1 MKKALAFLLVLLMFS
16 SIFLVNIFAIET
28 EETVQGNT
36 NCSCG
41 GSYGEWKL
49 PDNGACVGGRYYR
62 VCDGCDKKQT
72 AKDVTSETIPF
83 AVPAIGANVGDLVML
98 SAYDV
103 YFTSSTVKSA
113 EEIVW
118 SSEEIEIDEYNQI
131 FPTKTGTY
139 KLTATAGSSTKSV
152 YLVVKNPTDTEYVLY
167 YDDFNVDVDG
177 DGKYTERV
185 ELDGTGY
192 TVLHDANNTEAYI
205 QGGVLVLDTMVSK
218 SAQMRVLLPE
228 WISAFGD
235 YKIDTVFAMNS
246 VVSGTGTDPNSYWFA
261 TMARVGQGGY
271 PLWQAAVRKGA
282 KSHKSGIELASKSLS
297 SASWKIN
304 KSGKYIADLEYDKDY
319 VLTFEL
325 SGTTATH
332 AIDGRTNLTATDF
345 TNVVGNVGFHLRAS
359 KVSVNSIK
367 IVVPID
373 DSIHDFGDWTTK
385 KAATCT
391 VDGTEIRTC
400 KNCDVTEERV
410 IKAEHKGFGE
420 WNVVTP
426 ATCTTKGTQQRVCAD
441 CGKVESSNINATGH
455 SLVKQAVK
463 APTCTESGYREY
475 NICSNCDYTTF
486 AGMVD
491 PYGHYFD
498 REIKSI
504 AHRGFSNTAPEN
516 TLPAYIL
523 ARELGFLFAECDVSF
538 TKDGVAVLLHDTTI
552 DRTSNGSGAIADLT
566 YEELLQYDFGS
577 WKNSKYAGTKIPT
590 FEEFI
595 ALCKE
600 IGLHPYIEI
609 KNDGETYTQEQVEAL
624 VAIVEKYGMQDNCSW
639 ISFNL
644 TYLEYVK
651 NVDSTAR
658 LGYVS
663 SKTISQSMINSVKA
677 LQTGENEVFLDISYN
692 MLNENNVMLAIQNG
706 LAVETWTVD
715 NTNDIKNRPKYV
727 SGYSSNKLVATDT
740 LLKVSVT
747 EPTCVAQGYTT
758 YTCLCGETKVDNYVP
773 ATGNHKYENGACTV
787 CGASAYCADP
797 THNLEII
804 SISYANGYSADGVK
818 VVKCLDCGT
827 VETSVIA
834 EPLYTCAGYSM
845 PESGS
850 NSIAVGFAI
859 DSVAISEF
867 EASTGKSVEIGVVFA
882 GYGNLGGK
890 QPLDENGKAI
900 ALEQGKVIKADLSDF
915 EYKTYDFVLTDI
927 IDEIKDVKLVIAAYI
942 YDGKTVEYL
951 QENSCGAT
959 VSGISYNEVME
970 KIKK

>member
-1 MKKALAFLLVLLMFS
+1 MKKALAFLLVLLMVS

-72 AKDVTSETIPF
+72 AKDVTSETISF
-83 AVPAIGANVGDLVML
+83 SVPAIGANVGDLVML

-113 EEIVW
+113 EEIKW
-118 SSEEIEIDEYNQI
+118 SSEDIEIDEYNQI
-131 FPTKTGTY
+131 FPTKAGTY
-139 KLTATAGSSTKSV
+139 KLTATAGTSTKSV
-152 YLVVKNPTDTEYVLY
+152 YLVVKNPTNTEYVLF
-167 YDDFNVDVDG
+167 YDDFNRDTLGDDYRALEVPAG
-177 DGKYTERV
+177 TEYYMQDGKLV
-185 ELDGTGY
+185 MDATGN
-192 TVLHDANNTEAYI
+192 DNN
-205 QGGVLVLDTMVSK
+205 
-218 SAQMRVLLPE
+218 QMRILLPD
-228 WISAFGD
+228 WIGDFGN
-235 YKIDTVFAMNS
+235 YKIDTSFNFDSAMKS
-246 VVSGTGTDPNSYWFA
+246 TYWFA
-261 TMARVGQGGY
+261 VMARIQNEDF
-271 PLWQAAVRKGA
+271 PFWQAAVRQGA
-282 KSHKSGIELASKSLS
+282 HASSGVEIARRDKESGASNGWNVPYK
-297 SASWKIN
+297 
-304 KSGKYIADLEYDKDY
+304 GKYGTKALVSGTYY
-319 VLTFEL
+319 NLTFEL
-325 SGTTATH
+325 SGKNATH
-332 AIDGRTNLTATDF
+332 AINGTTLLTA
-345 TNVVGNVGFHLRAS
+345 NNISYKVGDVGFHLRAS
-359 KVSVNSIK
+359 VIYVDSIK

-373 DSIHDFGDWTTK
+373 DSIHEFGEWKVTK
-385 KAATCT
+385 DATCT
-391 VDGTEIRTC
+391 VDGVETRTC
-400 KNCDVTEERV
+400 NYCSAKEERV

-498 REIKSI
+498 RVIKSI
-504 AHRGFSNTAPEN
+504 AHRGYSNTAPEN

-523 ARELGFLFAECDVSF
+523 AKELGFLYAECDVAF

-552 DRTSNGSGAIADLT
+552 DRTSDGSGNISELT

-577 WKNSKYAGTKIPT
+577 WKNSKYKGTKIPT

-609 KNDGETYTQEQVEAL
+609 KNDGETYTQEQVQSL
-624 VAIVEKYGMQDNCSW
+624 VGIVEKYGMEDNCTW
-639 ISFNL
+639 ISFNI

-651 NVDSTAR
+651 NIDDTAR

-663 SKTISQSMINSVKA
+663 SKSITQSLINPVLA
-677 LQTGENEVFLDISYN
+677 LQTGKNEVFLDISYN

-706 LAVETWTVD
+706 LEVETWTVD
-715 NTNDIKNRPKYV
+715 NTNDIKNRPKYI
-727 SGYSSNKLVATDT
+727 SGYTSNKLIANDYV
-740 LLKVSVT
+740 LKT
-747 EPTCVAQGYTT
+747 AITAPTCNAQGYTT
-758 YTCLCGETKVDNYVP
+758 YTCYCGATKIDNYVP
-773 ATGNHKYENGACTV
+773 ATEEHTYENGACTV

-797 THNLEII
+797 THSLEII

-867 EASTGKSVEIGVVFA
+867 EASTGKTVEIGVVFA

-900 ALEQGKVIKADLSDF
+900 ALEQGKVIKADLSGF

-927 IDEIKDVKLVIAAYI
+927 IDEIKDVKLVIAAYV
-942 YDGKTVEYL
+942 YDGESVEYL

-959 VSGISYNEVME
+959 VSGVTYYEAME